1 MILAGA
7 LAKRLLKGQ
16 QIRPQDLQIF
26 GVVMGKISHARIS
39 KSLVDKLDPG
49 DIIRDTEVT
58 GFGVR
63 RQTGAPVYFLQKR
76 VKGVRRWIKIGTHGS
91 GWTAD
96 KARKE
101 AQSILGA
108 IADGEDPATAKI
120 IDRDRSRVSDAAEL
134 FLQHHGPKLKPR
146 TREEYERL
154 FKLHILPTF
163 GHRRV
168 HEINRTDVARF
179 HAERSATKAGANF
192 ALACLSKFMSW
203 AEEHG
208 LRPENSNPCRR
219 VKKYAAVKRER
230 YLTAEE
236 FARLGAELDR
246 VDAESEESPFVTAAL
261 RLLILTG
268 ARLNEVLTLKWSFV
282 DVERGLLF
290 LPDSKTGQKTIRLSD
305 AAITILTALP
315 RLTGNPYVLPG
326 RIEGQRLINLQK
338 PWRRIR
344 ERAGLDDVRIH
355 DLRHSFAS
363 VAAASGGS
371 LPMIGKLLGHT
382 QPQTT
387 ARYAHL
393 ADDPVDQ
400 LNRRVGVII
409 AEAMAARGAPK

>member
-1 MILAGA
+1 ML
-7 LAKRLLKGQ
+7 
-16 QIRPQDLQIF
+16 
-26 GVVMGKISHARIS
+26 
-39 KSLVDKLDPG
+39 
-49 DIIRDTEVT
+49 RDTEIK

-63 RQTGAPVYFLQKR
+63 RQRGAPVYFVRKR
-76 VKGVRRWIKIGTHGS
+76 VHGLARWITIGTHGA
-91 GWTAD
+91 GWTPD

-101 AQSILGA
+101 AQAILGA
-108 IADGEDPATAKI
+108 IADGEDPAQAKRL
-120 IDRDRSRVSDAAEL
+120 DRDRSRVTDAAEL
-134 FLQHHGPKLKPR
+134 FLAHHGPKLKPR

-154 FKLHILPTF
+154 FKLHLLPAF

-168 HEINRTDVARF
+168 DEINRTDVARF

-192 ALACLSKFMSW
+192 ALACLSKFMNW

-219 VKKYAAVKRER
+219 VKKYTAVKRER
-230 YLTAEE
+230 YLTGEE

-246 VDAESEESPFVTAAL
+246 VDAEGEDSPFVTAAL

-268 ARLNEVLTLKWSFV
+268 ARLNEILTLKWSFV
-282 DVERGLLF
+282 DLERGLLF
-290 LPDSKTGQKTIRLSD
+290 LPDSKTGQKSIRLSE
-305 AAITILTALP
+305 AAVAVLAGLP
-315 RLTGNPYVLPG
+315 RHSGNPHVLPG
-326 RIEGQRLINLQK
+326 RVEGGHLINLQK

-344 ERAGLDDVRIH
+344 ERADIADVRIH

-371 LPMIGKLLGHT
+371 LPMIGKLLGHS

-393 ADDPVDQ
+393 ADDPLRE
-400 LNRRVGVII
+400 LNERVGGTI
-409 AEAMAARGAPK
+409 ADALAGARKVR

>member
-1 MILAGA
+1 
-7 LAKRLLKGQ
+7 
-16 QIRPQDLQIF
+16 
-26 GVVMGKISHARIS
+26 MGRISHARIS
-39 KSLVDKLDPG
+39 KSLVDKLEPG

-76 VKGVRRWIKIGTHGS
+76 VKGVRRWITIGTHGS
-91 GWTAD
+91 GWTPD
-96 KARKE
+96 KARKR
-101 AQSILGA
+101 AQTVLGE
-108 IADGEDPATAKI
+108 IADGEDPVAAKHL
-120 IDRDRSRVSDAAEL
+120 DRDRSRVTDAAEL
-134 FLQHHGPKLKPR
+134 FLAHHGPKLKPR

-154 FKLHILPTF
+154 FKLHILPAF
-163 GHRRV
+163 GQRRV
-168 HEINRTDVARF
+168 DEINRTDIARF

-192 ALACLSKFMSW
+192 ALACLSKFMNW

-230 YLTAEE
+230 YLTGEE

-246 VDAESEESPFVTAAL
+246 VDAEGEDSPFVTAAL

-268 ARLNEVLTLKWSFV
+268 ARLNEVLTLQWSFV
-282 DVERGLLF
+282 DLQRGLLF
-290 LPDSKTGQKTIRLSD
+290 LPDSKTGQKTIRLSA
-305 AAITILTALP
+305 AAIDILKTLP
-315 RLTGNPYVLPG
+315 RMTGNPYVLPG
-326 RIEGQRLINLQK
+326 RREGQHLINLQK

-344 ERAGLDDVRIH
+344 ENAGIPDVRIH

-393 ADDPVDQ
+393 ADDPLKE
-400 LNRRVGVII
+400 LNERVGGAI
-409 AEAMAARGAPK
+409 ADALAKGRGQ

>member
-1 MILAGA
+1 
-7 LAKRLLKGQ
+7 
-16 QIRPQDLQIF
+16 
-26 GVVMGKISHARIS
+26 MGRISHARIS
-39 KSLVDKLDPG
+39 KSLVDKLEPG

-76 VKGVRRWIKIGTHGS
+76 VKGVRRWITIGTHGS
-91 GWTAD
+91 GWTPD
-96 KARKE
+96 KARKR
-101 AQSILGA
+101 AQTVLGE
-108 IADGEDPATAKI
+108 IADGEDPVAAKHL
-120 IDRDRSRVSDAAEL
+120 DRDRSRVMDAAEL
-134 FLQHHGPKLKPR
+134 FLAHHGPKLKPR

-154 FKLHILPTF
+154 FKLHILPAF
-163 GHRRV
+163 GQRRV
-168 HEINRTDVARF
+168 EEINRTDIARF

-192 ALACLSKFMSW
+192 ALACLSKFMNW

-230 YLTAEE
+230 YLTGEE

-246 VDAESEESPFVTAAL
+246 VDAEGEDSPFVTAAL

-268 ARLNEVLTLKWSFV
+268 ARLNEVLTLQWSFV
-282 DVERGLLF
+282 DLQRGLLF
-290 LPDSKTGQKTIRLSD
+290 LPDSKTGQKTIRLSA
-305 AAITILTALP
+305 AAIDILKALP
-315 RLTGNPYVLPG
+315 RMTGNPYVLPG
-326 RIEGQRLINLQK
+326 RREGQHLINLQK

-344 ERAGLDDVRIH
+344 ENAGIPDVRIH

-393 ADDPVDQ
+393 ADDPLKE
-400 LNRRVGVII
+400 LNERVGGAI
-409 AEAMAARGAPK
+409 ADALAKSRGQ

>member
-1 MILAGA
+1 MA
-7 LAKRLLKGQ
+7 
-16 QIRPQDLQIF
+16 QIRR
-26 GVVMGKISHARIS
+26 ARIS
-39 KSLVDKLDPG
+39 KTVVDALQPG
-49 DIIRDTEVT
+49 DMVRDTDII

-63 RQTGAPVYFLQKR
+63 RQRGAPVYFVRKR
-76 VKGVRRWIKIGTHGS
+76 VGGVGRWITIGTHGQ
-91 GWTAD
+91 GWTPD

-101 AQSILGA
+101 AQSILGT
-108 IADGEDPATAKI
+108 IADGGDPVAAKHM
-120 IDRDRSRVSDAAEL
+120 DRDRSRVADAAEL

-154 FKLHILPTF
+154 FKLHLLPTF

-168 HEINRTDVARF
+168 DEITRSDVARF
-179 HAERSATKAGANF
+179 HAERSETKAGANF

-208 LRPENSNPCRR
+208 LRSENTNPCRR
-219 VKKYAAVKRER
+219 VKKYSTVKRER
-230 YLTAEE
+230 YLTGEE

-246 VDAESEESPFVTAAL
+246 VEAEGEESPFAVAAL

-268 ARLNEVLTLKWSFV
+268 ARLNEVLTLKWSYV
-282 DVERGLLF
+282 DLQRGLLF
-290 LPDSKTGQKTIRLSD
+290 LPDSKTGQKSIRLSD
-305 AAITILTALP
+305 AASEVLAGLP
-315 RLTGNPYVLPG
+315 RLSGNPYVLPG
-326 RIEGQRLINLQK
+326 RIEGQGLINLQK
-338 PWRRIR
+338 PWRRIC
-344 ERAGLDDVRIH
+344 ERANLPDVRIH

-393 ADDPVDQ
+393 ADDPLQ
-400 LNRRVGVII
+400 ELNQRVGSTI
-409 AEAMAARGAPK
+409 ATAMRGNQEGKAE

>member
-1 MILAGA
+1 MA
-7 LAKRLLKGQ
+7 LVR
-16 QIRPQDLQIF
+16 R
-26 GVVMGKISHARIS
+26 ARIS
-39 KSLVDKLDPG
+39 KTVVDALQPG
-49 DIIRDTEVT
+49 EMVRDTDIV

-63 RQTGAPVYFLQKR
+63 RQRGAPVYFVRKR
-76 VKGVRRWIKIGTHGS
+76 VGGVARWMTIGTHGA
-91 GWTAD
+91 GWTPD
-96 KARKE
+96 RARKE
-101 AQSILGA
+101 AQSILGT
-108 IADGEDPATAKI
+108 IADGGDPAAAKQ
-120 IDRDRSRVSDAAEL
+120 IDRDRSRVADAVEL

-154 FKLHILPTF
+154 FKLHLLPAF

-168 HEINRTDVARF
+168 DEINRSDVARF

-219 VKKYAAVKRER
+219 VKKYVTVKRER
-230 YLTAEE
+230 YLTGEE

-246 VDAESEESPFVTAAL
+246 VEADKEESPFVTAAL

-268 ARLNEVLTLKWSFV
+268 ARLNEILTLKWSYV
-282 DVERGLLF
+282 DLQRSLLF
-290 LPDSKTGQKTIRLSD
+290 LPDSKTGQKAIRLSD
-305 AAITILTALP
+305 AALAVLTNLP
-315 RLTGNPYVLPG
+315 RLSGNPYVLPG
-326 RIEGQRLINLQK
+326 RLEGQGLINLQK

-344 ERAGLDDVRIH
+344 ERAGLPDVRIH

-393 ADDPVDQ
+393 AEDPVQD
-400 LNRRVGVII
+400 LNQRVGSTI
-409 AEAMAARGAPK
+409 AAAMRGKDGSRG

>member
-1 MILAGA
+1 
-7 LAKRLLKGQ
+7 
-16 QIRPQDLQIF
+16 
-26 GVVMGKISHARIS
+26 MGRISHARIS
-39 KSLVDKLDPG
+39 KSLVDKLEPG

-76 VKGVRRWIKIGTHGS
+76 VKGVRRWITIGTHGS
-91 GWTAD
+91 GWTPD
-96 KARKE
+96 KARKR
-101 AQSILGA
+101 AQTVLGE
-108 IADGEDPATAKI
+108 IADGEDPVAAKHL
-120 IDRDRSRVSDAAEL
+120 DRDRSRVTDAAEL
-134 FLQHHGPKLKPR
+134 FLAHHGPKLKPR

-168 HEINRTDVARF
+168 DEINRTDIARF

-192 ALACLSKFMSW
+192 ALACLSKFMNW

-230 YLTAEE
+230 YLTGEE

-246 VDAESEESPFVTAAL
+246 VDAEGEDSPFVTAAL

-268 ARLNEVLTLKWSFV
+268 ARLNEVLTLQWSFV
-282 DVERGLLF
+282 DLQRGLLF
-290 LPDSKTGQKTIRLSD
+290 LPDSKTGQKTIRLSA
-305 AAITILTALP
+305 AAIDILKALP
-315 RLTGNPYVLPG
+315 RMTGNPYVLPG
-326 RIEGQRLINLQK
+326 RREGQHLINLQK

-344 ERAGLDDVRIH
+344 ENAGIPDVRIH

-393 ADDPVDQ
+393 ADDPLKE
-400 LNRRVGVII
+400 LNERVGGAITD
-409 AEAMAARGAPK
+409 ALAKSRGQ

>member
-1 MILAGA
+1 MCANCVLEGSQTPGRGPQITG
-7 LAKRLLKGQ
+7 LKMAA
-16 QIRPQDLQIF
+16 IRR
-26 GVVMGKISHARIS
+26 ARIS
-39 KSLVDKLDPG
+39 KTIVDALQPG
-49 DIIRDTEVT
+49 DMVRDTEIP

-63 RQTGAPVYFLQKR
+63 RQRGAPVYFVRKR
-76 VKGVRRWIKIGTHGS
+76 FEGRPRWITIGTHGA
-91 GWTAD
+91 GWTPE
-96 KARKE
+96 KARKR
-101 AQSILGA
+101 AQSILGE
-108 IADGEDPATAKI
+108 IADGEDPAAAKRL
-120 IDRDRSRVSDAAEL
+120 DRDRSRVTDAADL
-134 FLQHHGPKLKPR
+134 FLAHHGPKLKPR

-154 FKLHILPTF
+154 FKLHILPAF

-168 HEINRTDVARF
+168 DEINRTDIARF

-192 ALACLSKFMSW
+192 ALACLSKFMNW

-208 LRPENSNPCRR
+208 LRPENTNPCRR

-230 YLTAEE
+230 YLTGEE

-246 VDAESEESPFVTAAL
+246 VDAEGEDSPFVTAAL

-268 ARLNEVLTLKWSFV
+268 ARLNEVLTLQWSFV
-282 DVERGLLF
+282 DLQRGLLF
-290 LPDSKTGQKTIRLSD
+290 LPDSKTGQKSIRLSA
-305 AAITILTALP
+305 AAIDILKTLP
-315 RLTGNPYVLPG
+315 RMTGNPYVLPG
-326 RIEGQRLINLQK
+326 RREGQHLINLQK

-344 ERAGLDDVRIH
+344 ENAGIPDVRIH

-393 ADDPVDQ
+393 ADDPLKE
-400 LNRRVGVII
+400 LNERVGGAI
-409 AEAMAARGAPK
+409 ADALAKRRGQ

>member
-1 MILAGA
+1 MA
-7 LAKRLLKGQ
+7 
-16 QIRPQDLQIF
+16 IRR
-26 GVVMGKISHARIS
+26 ARIS
-39 KSLVDKLDPG
+39 KTVVDALQPG
-49 DIIRDTEVT
+49 DMVRDTDII

-63 RQTGAPVYFLQKR
+63 RQRGAPVYFVRKR
-76 VKGVRRWIKIGTHGS
+76 VDGVGKWITIGTHGA
-91 GWTAD
+91 GWTPD

-101 AQSILGA
+101 AHSILGV
-108 IADGEDPATAKI
+108 IADGGDPSAAKKL
-120 IDRDRSRVSDAAEL
+120 DRDRSRVADAAEL
-134 FLQHHGPKLKPR
+134 FLSHHGPKLKPR
-146 TREEYERL
+146 TCEEYERL
-154 FKLHILPTF
+154 FKLHILPAF

-168 HEINRTDVARF
+168 DEINRTDVARF
-179 HAERSATKAGANF
+179 HAERSDTKAGANF

-246 VDAESEESPFVTAAL
+246 VDDEGEESPFVTAAL

-268 ARLNEVLTLKWSFV
+268 ARLNEMLTLKWSYV
-282 DVERGLLF
+282 DLERGLLF
-290 LPDSKTGQKTIRLSD
+290 LPDSKTGQKTIRLS
-305 AAITILTALP
+305 AAAMDILKALP
-315 RLTGNPYVLPG
+315 RLTGNAYVLPG

-344 ERAGLDDVRIH
+344 ERAGIPDVRIH

-393 ADDPVDQ
+393 ADDPLRD
-400 LNRRVGVII
+400 LNQRVGSAI
-409 AEAMAARGAPK
+409 AEALAARLK